1 METKLGR
8 FCDGLLAA
16 LWLAAL
22 IIVPLF
28 FNVYSSRIFEPDK
41 VAILRTISLAI
52 LGAWLVKLIE
62 VGTFKKENLR
72 NWRYLIQKLWNIPL
86 LVPVFGLAI
95 VYIIATIFSVAPVTS
110 LLGSYQRLQ
119 GTYTTFSY
127 LIIFFSIIAN
137 LRSREQVERI
147 ITIIALTSLPIALYG
162 VLQHYNL
169 DPVPWEGDVTKRIAS
184 TMGNSIFVAAFLI
197 MAFPM
202 TLKRIYEYFR
212 ALLIEDERVVRH
224 MVLATIFVTI
234 AILQIIAI
242 YLSQS
247 RGPFMGLV
255 LSVIFLAF
263 LWLLMLKKRWIGI
276 FILALSIFFGGFFY
290 ILNIEQGPLESL
302 RNSSVVG
309 RFGHLLDPQSNSALV
324 RQYIWEGSAKLVSPH
339 EPLQY
344 PDDSLDRYNFLR
356 PIIGYGPESMFV
368 AYNPFYVP
376 ELGRVEKRNASPD
389 RSHNETWDALINT
402 GLLGLV
408 AYVTLFTA
416 IFYYSLNWLGLINN
430 RRNKW
435 LFFAF
440 YTLGGVFGTL
450 GLILWR
456 GIPYIGIGIPFGF
469 VIGLFLYLV
478 WISISQKYERP
489 KTVDQLSKYILISVL
504 VGALLG
510 HFIEINFGIS
520 IVATRTYFWF
530 FTGLLVV
537 VGYFFSENRAYD
549 VLVGKEGQRNKSE
562 ELSTI
567 VANKKD
573 VRTSRTRREHNSKKK
588 NYGGKVPKQRGG
600 WIIDALI
607 PALLLAIILV
617 VLGFDLIGNPNG
629 LKNPLEIL
637 WNSFT
642 HLKKGASNGIM
653 LMIVVTW
660 LLGGIAMTLELPF
673 TQKANRYEIW
683 SFLKQLLFILGLSF
697 LLGFIYWIWHTAN
710 LSSIVSG
717 NISSLDELFG
727 QVSTFE
733 RLLTNFYIYI
743 FFLLFTLAG
752 AFTFKDITAKHLQSY
767 SSTAGVI
774 ATIILFPIITWLA
787 VSTNLRVVQAD
798 IVFRIGGSFARP
810 GQWPVAVEVYK
821 RANQLAPRE
830 DYYYLSLAGAYFEQA
845 KAIDDPIEREKLMRR
860 AEHDLLIAQSLNP
873 LNTDHTANLAR
884 LYNLW
889 AAYSDDAGIRQ
900 ARLEKSSDYYSKAVT
915 LSPQNA
921 RLWDEWALLY
931 LNGFKQPEEMYKIL
945 NQALEIDPEYDWT
958 HGLLGDY
965 YARKANQADDPEEK
979 RALLEKAAS
988 EYEKAI
994 SFVKYY
1000 EAQNKYSYII
1010 ALAGTYAALKKID
1023 QAIDTYNLALEERRA
1038 RDIWRIED
1046 SLARLYFRKGDIV
1059 NALLH
1064 ARIAYENAPEEK
1076 KQRIEELIQSLGGT
1090 PE

>member
-52 LGAWLVKLIE
+52 IGVWLVKLIE
-62 VGTFKKENLR
+62 RGTINKENLR
-72 NWRYLIQKLWNIPL
+72 NWRLSIKALWNIPL
-86 LVPVFGLAI
+86 IVPVFGLAI
-95 VYIIATIFSVAPVTS
+95 VYIISTIFSVAPVTS

-147 ITIIALTSLPIALYG
+147 ITIIAVTSLPIALYG

-212 ALLIEDERVVRH
+212 ALLIEDEQVVRH

-263 LWLLMLKKRWIGI
+263 LWLLMLKKRWIG
-276 FILALSIFFGGFFY
+276 FVILVLSIFLGGFFY
-290 ILNIEQGPLESL
+290 MLNVEQGPLESL

-324 RQYIWEGSAKLVSPH
+324 RQYIWEGSAKLVASH
-339 EPLQY
+339 EPLRY
-344 PDDSLDRYNFLR
+344 PDDSLDQYNFLR
-356 PIIGYGPESMFV
+356 PFIGYGPESMFV

-408 AYVTLFTA
+408 TYITLFTA
-416 IFYYSLNWLGLINN
+416 VFYYSFKWLGLIIN
-430 RRNKW
+430 RRNRW

-440 YTLGGVFGTL
+440 YSFGGIFGTL

-456 GIPYIGIGIPFGF
+456 GIPYIGIGIPFGL
-469 VIGLFLYLV
+469 VVGLFIYLV
-478 WISISQKYERP
+478 WISISQDYERP
-489 KTVDQLSKYILISVL
+489 KTDDQLNKYILISVL

-510 HFIEINFGIS
+510 HFIEINFGIA
-520 IVATRTYFWF
+520 IVATRTYFWI

-537 VGYFFSENRAYD
+537 VGHFTFEGTPYD
-549 VLVGKEGQRNKSE
+549 ALTGKRTQSKNAE
-562 ELSTI
+562 EISTI
-567 VANKKD
+567 NANKKQQ
-573 VRTSRTRREHNSKKK
+573 RTSRTKRAHNSKKK
-588 NYGGKVPKQRGG
+588 IFGRKALKQRNG
-600 WIIDALI
+600 WIIDALV

-629 LKNPLEIL
+629 LKNPFDIL

-642 HLKKGASNGIM
+642 QLKKGASNGIM

-660 LLGGIAMTLELPF
+660 LLGGIAMTLELPLA
-673 TQKANRYEIW
+673 QKANRYDIW
-683 SFLKQLLFILGLSF
+683 SFLKQLLFVLGLSF
-697 LLGFIYWIWHTAN
+697 LLGFIYWIWHTTS

-717 NISSLDELFG
+717 NISNLNELFG

-733 RLLTNFYIYI
+733 RMLTNFYIYI
-743 FFLLFTLAG
+743 FILLFALGG
-752 AFTFKDITAKHLQSY
+752 AFTFKKYMAKHIQSY
-767 SSTAGVI
+767 SSTAGAI
-774 ATIILFPIITWLA
+774 ATIILLPVIAWLA
-787 VSTNLRVVQAD
+787 VSSNLRVIQAD
-798 IVFRIGGSFARP
+798 IVFRIAGSFARP

-821 RANQLAPRE
+821 RANKLAPRE

-845 KAIDDPIEREKLMRR
+845 KAIGDPIERESLMRR
-860 AEHDLLIAQSLNP
+860 AERDLLIAQSLNP

-889 AAYSDDAGIRQ
+889 AAYSDDSDIRQ
-900 ARLEKSSDYYSKAVT
+900 VRLEKSSDYYSKAVT

-945 NQALEIDPEYDWT
+945 NHALEIDPEYDWT
-958 HGLLGDY
+958 YGLLGDY
-965 YARKANQADDPEEK
+965 YARKANQAEDPGEK
-979 RALLEKAAS
+979 RALLEKAAG

-1010 ALAGTYAALKKID
+1010 ALAGTYAALNKID

-1038 RDIWRIED
+1038 SDIWRIED
-1046 SLARLYFRKGDIV
+1046 SLARLYFRKGDVV

-1076 KQRIEELIQSLGGT
+1076 KQRIDELIQSLGGS